1 MKERV
6 SYYLTISSWVGL
18 AAEAKHY
25 YGRVRWYEAE
35 RTPNTFAKQDD
46 IQHMVTE
53 LCRICSMYDKVL
65 HKNVPGD
72 GKNCDCNKGWITGLA
87 GAFESQKEL
96 VESAKQ
102 WFRVHSKN
110 PKTDVLFKGGIESG
124 DPIEILYGPA
134 AFKKQGNALW
144 KQAVK
149 IDYYENDEKK
159 MNKISKAW
167 MDLMQAWGIF

>member
-1 MKERV
+1 MKRV
-6 SYYLTISSWVGL
+6 GYYLTISTWKGI
-18 AAEAKHY
+18 APGAKHF
-25 YGRVRWYEAE
+25 YGRIRWYELD
-35 RTPNTFAKQDD
+35 RKPNDFAKQEEVK
-46 IQHMVTE
+46 HMATE
-53 LCRICSMYDKVL
+53 LCALCAEYDKTL
-65 HKNVPGD
+65 HKNVPGND
-72 GKNCDCNKGWITGLA
+72 PNCDCNNGWVTGLT
-87 GAFESQKEL
+87 GVFESRKEL

-102 WFRVHSKN
+102 WFRTYAKN
-110 PKTDVLFKGGIESG
+110 FKGDVLFNGGIENG

-167 MDLMQAWGIF
+167 RDLMQAWGIF

>member
-1 MKERV
+1 MSKERI
-6 SYYLTISSWVGL
+6 SYYLTVSSWVGF
-18 AAEAKHY
+18 APDAKHY
-25 YGRVRWYEAE
+25 YGRIRWYDEDGKRRE
-35 RTPNTFAKQDD
+35 DD
-46 IQHMVTE
+46 VKHMVTE
-53 LCRICSMYDKVL
+53 LCRICAEYDKVL

-72 GKNCDCNKGWITGLA
+72 GKNCDCNNGWITGMA
-87 GAFESQKEL
+87 GAFESRKEL

-102 WFRVHSKN
+102 WFRAYSKN
-110 PKTDVLFKGGIESG
+110 PRADVLFKGGIESG

-144 KQAVK
+144 KKAVK
-149 IDYYENDEKK
+149 IDYYEHDEKK